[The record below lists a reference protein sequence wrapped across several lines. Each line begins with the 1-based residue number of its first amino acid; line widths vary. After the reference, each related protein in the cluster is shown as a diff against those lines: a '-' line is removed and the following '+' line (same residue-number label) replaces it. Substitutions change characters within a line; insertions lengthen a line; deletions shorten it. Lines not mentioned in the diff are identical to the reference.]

1 MEMQRRRAK
10 AKDNDGTKASEAKS
24 QSDGKESLQLVP
36 VTPNGGEVVGNG
48 DSQGSGDAKKEDS
61 VAIQQYVTP
70 QHPQGPPVEY
80 GPKNLEPLFS
90 EQQLQEVQD
99 LRAKAPMLDP
109 PSLCSGV
116 EVAITPAMRPAV
128 NQGPS
133 SPGVPMAAGCG
144 VGFATG
150 MDPRIIEEERMRLRF
165 ILDHER
171 GMMQNLMRQVQEEN
185 MRLRVQLMEER
196 EGKYSTPPDKPI
208 EENQRPKEFAS
219 HRRSERQGGKK
230 EDEGQGSRK
239 DEGQGSRKDEGQG
252 SRKEEGH
259 QAQEGVH
266 QQNWH
271 GQQGETADQAD
282 GSEES
287 SEDQKSEEEFS
298 EESEAE
304 DEEKRHQG
312 GSAES
317 GRDKTVEVMLK
328 LMQGMQKMQKQLMSQ
343 QSRKAKKGRDEDYR
357 EDEHIRAN
365 VEIHKLPEWNIDS
378 APVDFQDWMMVI
390 HPQLCDMSESSAEW
404 WTQMTAAARDWYQC
418 HQSMKPLEKL
428 QHEVKMPQE
437 LLKKKWA
444 RLEKRVS
451 NMLLQSIPESQKE
464 EVISTKNLSVL
475 GILTRLMINY
485 QPGGSHEKAAVLAAL
500 ESPPEATTVGEAIS
514 GPSHRHQCQHARSY
528 SHVTRIGPF
537 GQQSPCQPS
546 QPPIPSEPHSNSP
559 HGRCCSNY
567 EGH

>member
-1 MEMQRRRAK
+1 MQ
-10 AKDNDGTKASEAKS
+10 
-24 QSDGKESLQLVP
+24 
-36 VTPNGGEVVGNG
+36 
-48 DSQGSGDAKKEDS
+48 
-61 VAIQQYVTP
+61 
-70 QHPQGPPVEY
+70 
-80 GPKNLEPLFS
+80 
-90 EQQLQEVQD
+90 
-99 LRAKAPMLDP
+99 
-109 PSLCSGV
+109 
-116 EVAITPAMRPAV
+116 
-128 NQGPS
+128 
-133 SPGVPMAAGCG
+133 
-144 VGFATG
+144 AT
-150 MDPRIIEEERMRLRF
+150 
-165 ILDHER
+165 
-171 GMMQNLMRQVQEEN
+171 
-185 MRLRVQLMEER
+185 
-196 EGKYSTPPDKPI
+196 EG
-208 EENQRPKEFAS
+208 QRD
-219 HRRSERQGGKK
+219 RGGKK

-271 GQQGETADQAD
+271 VQQGETADQAN

-328 LMQGMQKMQKQLMSQ
+328 LMQGMQKMQKQLISQ

-475 GILTRLMINY
+475 GILTRLMTNY

-514 GPSHRHQCQHARSY
+514 GLRTLDEVEETSHRHQCQHARSY
-528 SHVTRIGPF
+528 SHVTRIGPL